1 MIRSAWVALGG
12 LSLGLGVVGIFLP
25 ILPTVPF
32 LILAA
37 FAFSRSSERL
47 HRWLVEHPQ
56 LGGPIRDWNERG
68 AIGRRAKTIATLSIL
83 ASPLLTWALGFGAAV
98 IGTQVL
104 ALAGVLLFI
113 WTRPDT

>member
-12 LSLGLGVVGIFLP
+12 VSLGLGIVGIFLP

-68 AIGRRAKTIATLSIL
+68 AIGRRAKIIATLSIL
-83 ASPLLTWALGFGAAV
+83 AAPVLTWVLGFTAV
-98 IGTQVL
+98 VIAVQ
-104 ALAGVLLFI
+104 ALAMSAVLVFI
-113 WTRPDT
+113 WTRPDR